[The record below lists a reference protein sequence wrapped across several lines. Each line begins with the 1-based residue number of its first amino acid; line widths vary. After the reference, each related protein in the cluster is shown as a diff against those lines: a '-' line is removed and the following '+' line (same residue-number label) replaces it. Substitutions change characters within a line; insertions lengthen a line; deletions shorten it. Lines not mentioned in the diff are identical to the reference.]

1 MGVFSHPPFH
11 VEIERDRK
19 DGTRFILTNQY
30 QVPLT
35 AYVEEITPVPDGQQ
49 GGVEHR
55 LHVVDALIRNGEL
68 LSSIPENLSTMHYV
82 SHNLGR
88 EDAQPGV
95 AAVVWEDGL
104 TYGPQELIQ
113 KVIARRRLSSLF
125 HQHAIDLLQTGLKEG
140 WDANRYVAEGRSREE
155 GLHPMAVDAEMDIIM
170 EFPLAVVVDNLMR
183 VRRDN
188 PGSVD
193 RVAKMMLERELTEKG
208 ALDSGLS
215 AMENPAPSV
224 PRICAK

>member
-1 MGVFSHPPFH
+1 MGVFSRPPFH
-11 VEIERDRK
+11 VEVERDRK

-35 AYVEEITPVPDGQQ
+35 AYVEEITPVADGRQ

-55 LHVVDALIRNGEL
+55 FQVVDALIRTAEL
-68 LSSIPENLSTMHYV
+68 FSRIPETLSTMHYV

-104 TYGPQELIQ
+104 TYGPQELVQ
-113 KVIARRRLSSLF
+113 KVITRRRLSSLY

-140 WDANRYVAEGRSREE
+140 RDANRYVAEGRSREE
-155 GLHPMAVDAEMDIIM
+155 GLHVMEVDRELDIII
-170 EFPLAVVVDNLMR
+170 EFPLAVVVDNLMQ
-183 VRRDN
+183 VRRDKPEN
-188 PGSVD
+188 GD
-193 RVAKMMLERELTEKG
+193 RVAKVMLERELKEKG
-208 ALDSGLS
+208 ALESGLN
-215 AMENPAPSV
+215 AMENPGPSV
-224 PRICAK
+224 PRICAN